1 AQTERG
7 PAPVYA
13 KPIAAVPIA
22 AVPIV
27 PIVPISR
34 APVYAEPLA
43 FAQTQAAFV
52 APAVPQLN
60 SVRPLVVSPPPR
72 VASGGGGLGRFL
84 VGLALIAGVSV
95 TLYRNDVVRDAAH
108 SLHQDGLYTRLQ
120 ATLGG
125 PSFGTLAALESSGST
140 TSRST
145 VSSLSPALAAAPS
158 AAAEPTSVAA
168 PTHDASPAPAPLPA
182 NTGSTPP
189 VVSLESLKQE
199 TRTGAKPALA
209 APSPDAPSA
218 VAKPAAQSKPQPAP
232 ARAAPAPVFKAAIA
246 KAAPVAKATPPKD
259 EANMTQRERLNAAI
273 GASMTSSPPTPKKG
287 KAKAGSE
294 YDPLNPKL

>member
-1 AQTERG
+1 TERAPA

-13 KPIAAVPIA
+13 DPLTVVQP
-22 AVPIV
+22 VPIV
-27 PIVPISR
+27 PIVR

-43 FAQTQAAFV
+43 VAQTQAAFV
-52 APAVPQLN
+52 APVVPQFS
-60 SVRPLVVSPPPR
+60 SVRPLVVSQPPR
-72 VASGGGGLGRFL
+72 VASGSGGFGRFL

-108 SLHQDGLYTRLQ
+108 SLHQDDLYTRLQ
-120 ATLGG
+120 AALGG
-125 PSFGTLAALESSGST
+125 PSFGTLASLESSGSAT
-140 TSRST
+140 DRST
-145 VSSLSPALAAAPS
+145 VSSLSAALAAAPTS
-158 AAAEPTSVAA
+158 AAEPTSAAA
-168 PTHDASPAPAPLPA
+168 PTHDASPAPAPSPA
-182 NTGSTPP
+182 NAGSAPP
-189 VVSLESLKQE
+189 VVSLESLKRE
-199 TRTGAKPALA
+199 TTTGAKPTLGATSL
-209 APSPDAPSA
+209 DAPSA

-232 ARAAPAPVFKAAIA
+232 ARAAPAPV
-246 KAAPVAKATPPKD
+246 AKATPPKN